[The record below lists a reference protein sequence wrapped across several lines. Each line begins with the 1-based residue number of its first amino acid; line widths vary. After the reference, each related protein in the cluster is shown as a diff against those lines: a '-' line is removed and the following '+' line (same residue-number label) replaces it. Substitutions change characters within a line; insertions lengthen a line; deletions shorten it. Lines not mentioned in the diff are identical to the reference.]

1 MFVSITR
8 TRSTQLLRGAYAK
21 KLSFGRLSA
30 ASFSAFIAPNTNPVP
45 ASLAHPT
52 SLQTFHQARYS
63 STHSF
68 ISAVDAAHVSVPELK
83 KELSTLIDFKLDT
96 DDPHNNAAFI
106 EHLMDLYKTGHSLPK
121 DFVKKLLNHSRVHQL
136 TLPNILTV
144 NRSFSIDDEGTF
156 DSNLTIVGDV
166 HGQYHDFAQIFQN
179 SELAGYPS
187 AKNQFI
193 FNGDMVDRGSMAVE
207 IVVVL
212 LVAKLLCPES
222 VHILRGN
229 HETLSMTQAFGF
241 QKEVLRKYDHG
252 ILSQFRDLF
261 DALPVAA
268 VVENKIFVT
277 HGGIEPTVAKMSLEE
292 INKINRV
299 GEPDY
304 ENALIELL
312 WSDPKDNLTGFRAN
326 KGRGGGTVCFGAD
339 VTEHF
344 LANNHLSLLIRSH
357 EVMMNGFETFHDGL
371 CWSVFSAPNYCGD
384 TGNYAALVRFIQPT
398 SMQANV
404 VQFFSAVSAKNKAHP
419 A

>member
-1 MFVSITR
+1 MITTISMLSYNTDSHQHLES
-8 TRSTQLLRGAYAK
+8 TRLLRTVFAK
-21 KLSFGRLSA
+21 QSSFCRLSA
-30 ASFSAFIAPNTNPVP
+30 ASFSVFHAQSIKPAPV
-45 ASLAHPT
+45 SLAHSV
-52 SLQTFHQARYS
+52 SLRALHQARYS
-63 STHSF
+63 STHSYA
-68 ISAVDAAHVSVPELK
+68 SSLDSEQVRVTELK
-83 KELSTLIDFKLDT
+83 NEMSSLIDFKLDIN
-96 DDPHNNAAFI
+96 DPGNNAAFI
-106 EHLMDLYKTGHSLPK
+106 ENLMNLYKTGHSLPK
-121 DFVKKLLNHSRVHQL
+121 DFVKKLLDHSRIHQL

-144 NRSFSIDDEGTF
+144 NRSFSMDDEGTF

-193 FNGDMVDRGSMAVE
+193 FNGDMVDRGAMAVE

-277 HGGIEPTVAKMSLEE
+277 HGGIGPTVAKMSLEE

-304 ENALIELL
+304 ENALVELL
-312 WSDPKDNLTGFRAN
+312 WSGK
-326 KGRGGGTVCFGAD
+326 
-339 VTEHF
+339 
-344 LANNHLSLLIRSH
+344 
-357 EVMMNGFETFHDGL
+357 
-371 CWSVFSAPNYCGD
+371 
-384 TGNYAALVRFIQPT
+384 
-398 SMQANV
+398 
-404 VQFFSAVSAKNKAHP
+404 FF
-419 A
+419 

>member
-1 MFVSITR
+1 M
-8 TRSTQLLRGAYAK
+8 
-21 KLSFGRLSA
+21 
-30 ASFSAFIAPNTNPVP
+30 PVP
-45 ASLAHPT
+45 AVYPVSLRALT
-52 SLQTFHQARYS
+52 QSRYC

-68 ISAVDAAHVSVPELK
+68 VSKETPVTVSELK
-83 KELSTLIDFKLDT
+83 TELSTLINFKLDINDT
-96 DDPHNNAAFI
+96 GNNAAFLG
-106 EHLMDLYKTGHSLPK
+106 HLMDLYKNGHSLPK
-121 DFVKKLLNHSRVHQL
+121 EFVKKLLNHSRAHQL
-136 TLPNILTV
+136 TLPNILAV
-144 NRSFSIDDEGTF
+144 NRSFSIDDEATF

-179 SELAGYPS
+179 PELAGYPS
-187 AKNQFI
+187 SKNQFI

-241 QKEVLRKYDHG
+241 QKEVLHKYDHG

-268 VVENKIFVT
+268 VVENKVFVT
-277 HGGIEPTVAKMSLEE
+277 HGGIGPTVANMTLEQ

-312 WSDPKDNLTGFRAN
+312 WSGKCCVRAGILYWPLSFNRCSLQLTNF
-326 KGRGGGTVCFGAD
+326 V
-339 VTEHF
+339 
-344 LANNHLSLLIRSH
+344 
-357 EVMMNGFETFHDGL
+357 
-371 CWSVFSAPNYCGD
+371 
-384 TGNYAALVRFIQPT
+384 
-398 SMQANV
+398 
-404 VQFFSAVSAKNKAHP
+404 
-419 A
+419 

>member
-1 MFVSITR
+1 MVKILLILVIVMFVSITR
-8 TRSTQLLRGAYAK
+8 TRSTQLFRGAYAK
-21 KLSFGRLSA
+21 KFSFGRLSA
-30 ASFSAFIAPNTNPVP
+30 ASFSAFSAHNAPV
-45 ASLAHPT
+45 SLAHPA
-52 SLQTFHQARYS
+52 SLRTFHQARYS

-68 ISAVDAAHVSVPELK
+68 VSAVDAAHVSVPELK

-106 EHLMDLYKTGHSLPK
+106 EHLMNLFKNGHSLPK

-207 IVVVL
+207 IVIVL

-277 HGGIEPTVAKMSLEE
+277 HGGIGPTVAKMSLEE
-292 INKINRV
+292 INRINRV

-312 WSDPKDNLTGFRAN
+312 WSGK
-326 KGRGGGTVCFGAD
+326 
-339 VTEHF
+339 
-344 LANNHLSLLIRSH
+344 
-357 EVMMNGFETFHDGL
+357 
-371 CWSVFSAPNYCGD
+371 
-384 TGNYAALVRFIQPT
+384 
-398 SMQANV
+398 
-404 VQFFSAVSAKNKAHP
+404 
-419 A
+419 